1 MLATIDAVLRH
12 LGSDPRPAA
21 GAPTRT
27 SSRELLHRHTVEAL
41 GPAPPTD
48 RVRLMVT
55 MPGGA
60 AADGALISELVDAGM
75 DMARINCAH
84 DDPATW
90 EALAV
95 AVRTAAANARHPV
108 QIAFDLAGPKLR
120 TGPLPSGPRVVRLRP
135 RRAVD
140 GTVERPRGSG
150 SSYRAL
156 LSRHRLAS
164 HRSFRL
170 TAPCWTGRR
179 PVTRS
184 MLRDSRG
191 RRRRLD
197 ITTVHDR
204 AIEATSDR
212 TAYLATGTPLER
224 RRAGEL
230 VGRGHV
236 GGLPPASSFIRLERG
251 DRLRVR
257 LGDAP
262 GSAAVVADDG
272 SIGTPATISCDL
284 EDVFRA
290 VAVGDRMLFDDGAIE
305 TVVERVTHDELEVI
319 VQRPESA
326 KLKAEKGI
334 NLPDTTLSSPALTTL
349 DRQALAVIAPHA
361 DLISLSY
368 VGPVDDLLDLRRA
381 LDGLGRP
388 DVAIGLK
395 IERAAAF
402 AELPR
407 LLLGAL
413 ERLPVAVMI
422 ARGDLAIEIGYERL
436 AEVQEE
442 ILWLCEAAHIPVIWA
457 TQVAES
463 LAKDGVPTRAEVT
476 DAAWASRAEC
486 VMLNKGPHIAD
497 AVRFVDDVV
506 ARMHEH
512 QDKNTS
518 LLRRLAIATA
528 LDDDGCE
535 PGST

>member
-1 MLATIDAVLRH
+1 MERLARVLFVE
-12 LGSDPRPAA
+12 A
-21 GAPTRT
+21 GAP
-27 SSRELLHRHTVEAL
+27 S
-41 GPAPPTD
+41 
-48 RVRLMVT
+48 
-55 MPGGA
+55 
-60 AADGALISELVDAGM
+60 
-75 DMARINCAH
+75 
-84 DDPATW
+84 
-90 EALAV
+90 
-95 AVRTAAANARHPV
+95 
-108 QIAFDLAGPKLR
+108 Q
-120 TGPLPSGPRVVRLRP
+120 PSGPVVP
-135 RRAVD
+135 IIPVD
-140 GTVERPRGSG
+140 GRLLAGARPGDVIE
-150 SSYRAL
+150 L
-156 LSRHRLAS
+156 
-164 HRSFRL
+164 
-170 TAPCWTGRR
+170 C
-179 PVTRS
+179 
-184 MLRDSRG
+184 DSRG

-197 ITTVHDR
+197 VSTVHEG
-204 AIEATSDR
+204 AVEATSDR
-212 TAYLATGTPLER
+212 TVYLATGTPLER
-224 RRAGEL
+224 RRAGKR

-236 GGLPPASSFIRLERG
+236 GGLPPAAAFIRLERG

-272 SIGTPATISCDL
+272 SIGTPAMVSCDL

-305 TVVERVTHDELEVI
+305 TVVDRVTHDELEVI

-334 NLPDTTLSSPALTTL
+334 NLPDTTLSSPALTDA

-368 VGPVDDLLDLRRA
+368 VGPVEDLLDLRRA
-381 LDGLGRP
+381 LDGLGRS

-395 IERAAAF
+395 IERASAF
-402 AELPR
+402 TELPR
-407 LLLGAL
+407 LLLSAL

-442 ILWLCEAAHIPVIWA
+442 ILWLCEAAHIPTIWA

-497 AVRFVDDVV
+497 AIRFVDDVL

-518 LLRRLAIATA
+518 LLRRLSVATA
-528 LDDDGCE
+528 LDDDGCARA
-535 PGST
+535 PAAQQ